1 MSDPSE
7 TYSFDR
13 RELLRRAVYLAGG
26 AAALAAFGNGE
37 AWADA
42 APAAAPY
49 FSADRMAVVTAVA
62 DSMIPATDTAGAVAV
77 GAPAFVDSMMTNW
90 ASQNTRAAVDS
101 TLQMIDVAAISA
113 YGIGFANL
121 GTMNRHSVLVPY
133 DANAIR
139 TFDPGYVRLKELI
152 LTGYYLSEFGATKEL
167 RYIHAPGA
175 WRADIPFA
183 EIGRAW
189 AVG

>member
-1 MSDPSE
+1 MTTE
-7 TYSFDR
+7 NTVDR
-13 RELLRRAVYLAGG
+13 RALLRRAVYIAGG

-37 AWADA
+37 TWAAA

-49 FSADRMAVVTAVA
+49 FSADRMALLTAIA
-62 DSMIPATDTAGAVAV
+62 DTMIPATDTAGGAAV
-77 GAPAFVDSMMTNW
+77 GAPAFVDSMMANW
-90 ASQNTRAAVDS
+90 ASQNTRANIDS
-101 TLQMIDVAAISA
+101 TLQMIDVAAVSEF
-113 YGIGFANL
+113 GTGFASL
-121 GTMNRHSVLVPY
+121 GATNRNMVLKPY
-133 DANAIR
+133 DVNAIR

>member
-1 MSDPSE
+1 VTGVSRQAE
-7 TYSFDR
+7 LHR
-13 RELLRRAVYLAGG
+13 RELLRRAVYIAGG
-26 AAALAAFGNGE
+26 AAAVAAFGNCE
-37 AWADA
+37 AWAA
-42 APAAAPY
+42 NALAAAPY
-49 FSADRMAVVTAVA
+49 FSADRMALLSAIA
-62 DSMIPATDTAGAVAV
+62 DTMIPATDTAGAVGA
-77 GAPAFVDSMMTNW
+77 GAPAFVDSMMANW
-90 ASQNTRAAVDS
+90 ASENTRAAVES

-121 GTMNRHSVLVPY
+121 GATNRHSVLVPY

-139 TFDPGYVRLKELI
+139 TSDPGYIRLKELI
-152 LTGYYLSEFGATKEL
+152 LTGYYLSEFGSTKEL

-183 EIGRAW
+183 KIGRAW

>member
-1 MSDPSE
+1 LSDTSE
-7 TYSFDR
+7 ADSFDR
-13 RELLRRAVYLAGG
+13 RELLRRAMYVAGG
-26 AAALAAFGNGE
+26 AAALAEFGNGE
-37 AWADA
+37 AWAADV
-42 APAAAPY
+42 PAAAPY
-49 FSADRMAVVTAVA
+49 FTADRMALLAAIA
-62 DSMIPATDTAGAVAV
+62 DSMIPGTDTAGAVAV
-77 GAPAFVDSMMTNW
+77 GASVFVDAMMRNW
-90 ASQNTRAAVDS
+90 ASENTRAAVDS
-101 TLQMIDVAAISA
+101 SLQMIDVAAISQF
-113 YGIGFANL
+113 GTSFARL
-121 GTMNRHSVLVPY
+121 GATNRNMVLVPY

-139 TFDPGYVRLKELI
+139 TLDPGYVRLKELI

>member
-1 MSDPSE
+1 MKEPS
-7 TYSFDR
+7 TKRTLHR
-13 RELLRRAVYLAGG
+13 RELLRRAIYIAGG

-37 AWADA
+37 ALAAA

-49 FSADRMAVVTAVA
+49 FSAERMMLLTAIA
-62 DSMIPATDTAGAVAV
+62 DTMIPATDTAGAVAA
-77 GAPAFVDSMMTNW
+77 GAAAFVDAMMANW
-90 ASQNTRAAVDS
+90 ASQNTRANVES
-101 TLQMIDVAAISA
+101 TLQMIDVAAISEF
-113 YGIGFANL
+113 GMGFANL
-121 GTMNRHSVLVPY
+121 GATNRNMVLKPY

-152 LTGYYLSEFGATKEL
+152 LSGYYLSEFGATKEL

-175 WRADIPFA
+175 WRADVPFA

>member
-1 MSDPSE
+1 M
-7 TYSFDR
+7 Y
-13 RELLRRAVYLAGG
+13 VAGG
-26 AAALAAFGNGE
+26 AAALAAFGDGA
-37 AWADA
+37 AWAAD
-42 APAAAPY
+42 APATSPY
-49 FSADRMAVVTAVA
+49 FSPDRMALLTAVA
-62 DSMIPATDTAGAVAV
+62 DTMIPATDTAGAVAV

-90 ASQNTRAAVDS
+90 ASDNTRAAVDS
-101 TLQMIDVAAISA
+101 TLQMIDVAAIAA
-113 YGIGFANL
+113 YGTGFPTL
-121 GTMNRHSVLVPY
+121 GATNRQMVLEPY

-139 TFDPGYVRLKELI
+139 TFDPGYIRLKELI

-183 EIGRAW
+183 EIARAW